1 MKNISIRTGLL
12 SLLALMT
19 TLLLIVS
26 VMGMVAIN
34 KSYQALLAVN
44 DTQGVQ
50 LGNLASSN
58 TNMQRIRVVASLAVR
73 NIELNKLED
82 GAAAAQRAAS
92 YADIADQE
100 LQRFF
105 AAVEGQD
112 QAAALGLEIKKAY
125 QDYREKGLNPMI
137 NALKQRDLKTYYA
150 MIDTQL
156 RPLGIAFDK
165 ANKNFFEYAQ
175 GVGQLQLD
183 NAATDKTMMM
193 VMIACCVVLTLAL
206 MLLAWMVMRLMLINP
221 LHQAVRLLEYI
232 SAGDLTQPIPAASRN
247 ELGRLNAGLG
257 VMQQSL
263 VASVSRVRDA
273 SVQIETGSAEL
284 ANGND
289 DLSRRTEMSA
299 SSLEETAASMEQLT
313 ATVKHN
319 AENAKQGHELSES
332 VSSTAQAGSKVM
344 LDVMDNMQEIA
355 RSSDQ
360 IANILS
366 VIDGIAFQTNI
377 LALNAAVEAARAGEQ
392 GRGFAV
398 VANEVRVLAQRSAQA
413 SKEIHE
419 LIASSRSRVENGSQ
433 LTTRAS
439 ETMSEIA
446 GQIININ
453 VLMREIASA
462 SKEQSLGIDQ
472 INIAVNQMEDVAQ
485 QNAALVEQ
493 SAMATRSLKEQTQQ
507 LVQAMASFKLA

>member
-1 MKNISIRTGLL
+1 MKNISIKTGLL

-19 TLLLIVS
+19 ALLLIVS
-26 VMGMVAIN
+26 VMGTVAIN
-34 KSYQALLAVN
+34 KSYQSLMAVN
-44 DTQGVQ
+44 TTQGVL
-50 LGNLASSN
+50 LGNLSSSN

-73 NIELNKLED
+73 NIELGKFDD
-82 GAAAAQRAAS
+82 GAAAAGRAET
-92 YADIADQE
+92 YANTANEE

-105 AAVEGQD
+105 AAVKGNP
-112 QAAALGLEIKKAY
+112 QAEALAHEINTAY
-125 QDYREKGLNPMI
+125 QAYRDNGLNPMI
-137 NALKQRDLKTYYA
+137 TALKQRDLKTYYL
-150 MIDTQL
+150 MIDSQL

-165 ANKNFFEYAQ
+165 ANKNFFDYAQ
-175 GVGQLQLD
+175 QMGQQQLE
-183 NAATDKTMMM
+183 NATSDKTLML
-193 VMIACCVVLTLAL
+193 VLIAFCGVLTLVL
-206 MLLAWMVMRLMLINP
+206 MVLAWLVMRTMLILP
-221 LHQAVRLLEYI
+221 LQHAVRLLEHI
-232 SAGDLTQPIPAASRN
+232 AEGDLTQPIPPASAS

-257 VMQQSL
+257 LMQDSL

-273 SVQIETGSAEL
+273 SVQIETGSTEL

-289 DLSRRTEMSA
+289 DLSRRTEQSA

-319 AENAKQGHELSES
+319 AENAKQGHELSEN
-332 VSSTAQAGSKVM
+332 VSATAQSGSKVM
-344 LDVMDNMQEIA
+344 LDVMDNMKEIA

-360 IANILS
+360 IANILG

-377 LALNAAVEAARAGEQ
+377 LALNASVEAARAGEQ

-419 LIASSRSRVENGSQ
+419 LIANSRSRVDTGSQ

-439 ETMSEIA
+439 ETMTTIA
-446 GQIININ
+446 EQIVNIN

-472 INIAVNQMEDVAQ
+472 INVAVNQMEDVAQ
-485 QNAALVEQ
+485 QNAALVEE
-493 SAMATRSLKEQTQQ
+493 SAMATRSLQDQTSQ
-507 LVQAMASFKLA
+507 LVLAMSSFRL

>member
-34 KSYQALLAVN
+34 KSYQSLLAVN
-44 DTQGVQ
+44 NTQGVQ

-73 NIELNKLED
+73 NIELNKLDD
-82 GAAAAQRAAS
+82 GASAAQRAAT
-92 YADIADQE
+92 YADTADRE
-100 LQRFF
+100 LQQFF
-105 AAVEGQD
+105 AAVKGDER
-112 QAAALGLEIKKAY
+112 AEALAQEINKAY
-125 QDYREKGLNPMI
+125 QDYRQQGLNPMI

-150 MIDTQL
+150 MIDSQL

-165 ANKNFFEYAQ
+165 ANKNFFDFAQ
-175 GVGQLQLD
+175 NVGQQQLE
-183 NAATDKTMMM
+183 NAGSDKTMMM
-193 VMIACCVVLTLAL
+193 VMIACCVVLTLVL
-206 MLLAWMVMRLMLINP
+206 MMLAWMVMRMMLINP

-232 SAGDLTQPIPAASRN
+232 SEGDLTQPIPAASAN

-273 SVQIETGSAEL
+273 SMQIETGSTEL

-313 ATVKHN
+313 STVKHN

-332 VSSTAQAGSKVM
+332 VSSTAQSGSKVM
-344 LDVMDNMQEIA
+344 LDVMENMKEIA

-360 IANILS
+360 IAHILT

-377 LALNAAVEAARAGEQ
+377 LALNASVEAARAGEQ

-419 LIASSRSRVENGSQ
+419 LISNSRNRVETGTL

-439 ETMSEIA
+439 ETMNEIA

-453 VLMREIASA
+453 VLMREIAIA

-472 INIAVNQMEDVAQ
+472 INLAVNQMEDVAQ

-493 SAMATRSLKEQTQQ
+493 SAMATRSLEEQTQH
-507 LVQAMASFKLA
+507 LVQAMASFKL